1 MYCQD
6 WNYNPSLQRGQFSS
20 AVKASTRCENVAK
33 RKDAENEP
41 LEQLGDAGDLRR
53 RFGPG
58 RSAGRQCDHATG
70 KSGAH
75 WQEHIWFPTPPL
87 KALREKLPNTKVTF
101 DPGTD
106 LQSATSL
113 AKSSDLTIVFAYQ
126 WESEGMDLAN
136 LSFPDNQDALI
147 EQVAAAN
154 LHTIVVLETG
164 NGCHD
169 AVA

>member
-1 MYCQD
+1 VI
-6 WNYNPSLQRGQFSS
+6 SGGGS
-20 AVKASTRCENVAK
+20 A
-33 RKDAENEP
+33 
-41 LEQLGDAGDLRR
+41 QGDP
-53 RFGPG
+53 PG
-58 RSAGRQCDHATG
+58 GNAIMPPG